1 MPGGSVFIVALLV
14 QVAAQAFGG
23 VWGAAAGGVL
33 IGLVA
38 RGRGRGSFQTGFFA
52 ALVAAALLLAA
63 TAMRGVAIWDWAA
76 MIADSLKLPVW
87 ALIAATLLLPALQSG
102 GLAGGVGRL
111 IGGQPTRG

>member
-33 IGLVA
+33 IGLVD
-38 RGRGRGSFQTGFFA
+38 RGRGSFLTGFFA

-63 TAMRGVAIWDWAA
+63 TSMRGVAIWDWAA

-87 ALIAATLLLPALQSG
+87 VLIAATLLLPALQSG

-111 IGGQPTRG
+111 LGGQPTRR

>member
-23 VWGAAAGGVL
+23 VWGAAVGGVM

-38 RGRGRGSFQTGFFA
+38 RGRGSFRTGFFA